1 MSDLNLVYRIQILW
15 DVDRCKFWKD
25 GHKFSKNESDIEWQT
40 HIKITDLDRLIRG
53 TNTGKPR
60 QARDTATADG
70 SIYTGEYT

>member
-25 GHKFSKNESDIEWQT
+25 GHELSKNNKHIT